1 MKNLFFVA
9 FTALSLVSCMD
20 NNAQNKNAS
29 ATKTDKVMEK
39 QSIYQFKVTDLSGKE
54 FDFASLKGKKILV
67 VNTASKCGLTP
78 QYENLQTIYDQY
90 KDKNLVI
97 IGFPAN
103 NFASQEPGT
112 STEIAEFCQ
121 QNYGVTFPMMDK
133 VSVKGDDMAPLYQFL
148 TQKSKNGL
156 EDSDVQW
163 NFQKYLIDENGHLAK
178 VVKPQTLPTDPEI
191 VDWIKA

>member
-20 NNAQNKNAS
+20 NNAQNKTTAS
-29 ATKTDKVMEK
+29 TESAKPMGK
-39 QSIYQFKVTDLSGKE
+39 QSIYQFKVTDLTGKE

-97 IGFPAN
+97 VGFPAN

-112 STEIAEFCQ
+112 SGEIAEFCK

-133 VSVKGDDMAPLYQFL
+133 ISVKGNDMAPIYQFL

-156 EDSDVQW
+156 EDSEVQW

-178 VVKPQTLPTDPEI
+178 VISPQTLPTAPE
-191 VDWIKA
+191 VVNWIKA